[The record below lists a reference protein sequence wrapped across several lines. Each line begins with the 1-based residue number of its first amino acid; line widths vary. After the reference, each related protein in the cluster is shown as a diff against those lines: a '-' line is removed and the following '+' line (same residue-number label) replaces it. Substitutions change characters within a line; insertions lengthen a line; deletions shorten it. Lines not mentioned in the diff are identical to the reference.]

1 MGNVVCLQNVQQVV
15 QLVLQ
20 GIGKFVRAQDIV
32 EYVDRPAVKERL
44 KLKKT
49 ISLATAQ
56 RWMKTVG
63 YRWTKTPTGQFVDG
77 HERDNVVAYRQTVF
91 LPIWTEMLSCT
102 HVFANDATRLLA
114 LSPALDELS
123 SGIMTSVPTMQ
134 MIVARSAGS
143 IRVRLLCHMQKEK
156 VLHSWWLI
164 LFLRTMDGYVL
175 QMGRRKHECYS
186 RPVRHVKVISHMR
199 IS

>member
-1 MGNVVCLQNVQQVV
+1 MQVRIIFEPIFSQPSLRSLLFYGEYFQYSQRNIEHSPDGERTVIPEPGIDMFSVTRHFRSNHARMGNVVCLQNVQQVV

-91 LPIWTEMLSCT
+91 LPI
-102 HVFANDATRLLA
+102 
-114 LSPALDELS
+114 
-123 SGIMTSVPTMQ
+123 
-134 MIVARSAGS
+134 
-143 IRVRLLCHMQKEK
+143 
-156 VLHSWWLI
+156 
-164 LFLRTMDGYVL
+164 
-175 QMGRRKHECYS
+175 
-186 RPVRHVKVISHMR
+186 
-199 IS
+199 